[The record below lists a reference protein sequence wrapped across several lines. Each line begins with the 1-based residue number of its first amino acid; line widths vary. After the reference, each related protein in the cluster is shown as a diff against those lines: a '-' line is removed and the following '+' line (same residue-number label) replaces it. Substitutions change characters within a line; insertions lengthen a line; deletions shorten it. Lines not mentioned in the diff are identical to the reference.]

1 MKRLLWLWLWLL
13 PGTLLASEF
22 IVLTKGEH
30 QLLAEVALTPSQRSQ
45 GLMWRTEMPENGGM
59 LFILDPQPR
68 QCFWMR
74 NTYIPLTLVFLDQD
88 FRILQFNDMTPLSDE
103 LHCAEQLAS
112 FALETH
118 QGWFSQR
125 NIAVGSRLEASLP

>member
-13 PGTLLASEF
+13 PATLLANEF
-22 IVLTKGEH
+22 IVFKQGEH

-74 NTYIPLTLVFLDQD
+74 NTYIPLTLAFLDQD

-103 LHCAEQLAS
+103 LHCAEQTAS

-125 NIAVGSRLEASLP
+125 DIQIGSYLEASLP